1 MKICLMKDAFMQWK
15 LLDLTNIFL
24 AFPWPV
30 MKIILKNN
38 VIAALHLISVFTD
51 LSETGTFLYLF

>member
-1 MKICLMKDAFMQWK
+1 MKDAFMQWK